1 MGKKYHITIYQDLV
15 GKNEYEEEFNPT
27 IRALQIE
34 KKINSLEIF
43 FDSDVFYG
51 DYLLEND
58 KNPEVYKWV
67 QQNFVNPL
75 KVNQIKLET
84 LFELS
89 DEMKELEEH
98 NIKIY
103 IRELVTK
110 WGDVVDNYTTGRRM
124 RKLEPYGE

>member
-15 GKNEYEEEFNPT
+15 GKNEYEGEFNPT

-34 KKINSLEIF
+34 KKFNSLEIF
-43 FDSDVFYG
+43 FDSDIFLR

-84 LFELS
+84 LFKLS

>member
-1 MGKKYHITIYQDLV
+1 M
-15 GKNEYEEEFNPT
+15 
-27 IRALQIE
+27 
-34 KKINSLEIF
+34 
-43 FDSDVFYG
+43 
-51 DYLLEND
+51 LEND

-84 LFELS
+84 LFKLS